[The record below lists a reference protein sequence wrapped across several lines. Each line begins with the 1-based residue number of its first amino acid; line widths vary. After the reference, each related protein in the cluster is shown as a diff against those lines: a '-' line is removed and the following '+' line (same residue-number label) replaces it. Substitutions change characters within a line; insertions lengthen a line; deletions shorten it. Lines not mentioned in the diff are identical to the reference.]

1 MNRLLLDTH
10 AFLWWLDESPKLQR
24 EARTAIANATVLV
37 HVSAVTIWEITI
49 KAQLGRLDPG
59 TEQID
64 QEIIANGF
72 VELPISAYH
81 ALVAGQLPA
90 HHSDPFDRMLIA
102 QAQVENLVVVI
113 HDKIFSDYGV
123 SILRT

>member
-10 AFLWWLDESPKLQR
+10 IFLWWLAESPKLRR
-24 EARTAIANATVLV
+24 EARTAIANATALV

-59 TEQID
+59 TDRID
-64 QEIIANGF
+64 QEIDANGF

-81 ALVAGQLPA
+81 ALVAGKLPQ
-90 HHSDPFDRMLIA
+90 HHGDPFDRMLIA
-102 QAQVENLVVVI
+102 QAQVENLIVVT

-123 SILRT
+123 NILRT